1 MKTHS
6 PDNALFFIILILGAL
21 FLVILSIVIFCGF
34 SKSKNKDI
42 PGLPEKST
50 TGKEL
55 LLLLGAPFIIY
66 TIFSFITLFPLLE
79 GRKSGSMGV
88 APVFFFMGI
97 FFLVPLV
104 SVLFNFFLKILKKN
118 GYLSYVKRELTIS
131 YFFSWGLILF
141 TFSFLIAGTLI
152 FGV

>member
-6 PDNALFFIILILGAL
+6 PDDALLFIILILGAL
-21 FLVILSIVIFCGF
+21 FVVVLAVVIFRGF
-34 SKSKNKDI
+34 NKSKNKDI
-42 PGLPEKST
+42 SGLPEKST

-55 LLLLGAPFIIY
+55 LLLLGVPFIIY
-66 TIFSFITLFPLLE
+66 TIFSFITLIPLLE
-79 GRKSGSMGV
+79 GRRSGSMGV

-104 SVLFNFFLKILKKN
+104 SVLFSLFLKILKKK
-118 GYLSYVKRELTIS
+118 GYLLYVTREPGVI

-141 TFSFLIAGTLI
+141 TFSFLIVGTLI